1 MRLLRRRPKSFDI
14 QVQDLDLH
22 ITAPEDFAEES
33 RAAALSFWEQLQ
45 SYALRDPDFRGS
57 KRPLERVAGDAPDI
71 VKEVVSAAA
80 AAGVGPMF
88 TFRGAVV
95 DQVGR
100 FLGDQLSE
108 VTVACDGDYFIK
120 AKKRL
125 KLAIK
130 RRGGEPITLALEPSS
145 SGVGVSTTLGRG
157 RGGDGPDGLAVI
169 AGTCMLADAAAA
181 GVQACLPKPDGFGM
195 ALHYLQRVPGV
206 YGGVV
211 VVGDRIGVSGRV
223 EIAG

>member
-14 QVQDLDLH
+14 QVQDLALH
-22 ITAPEDFAEES
+22 ITAPEDFSEES

-57 KRPLERVAGDAPDI
+57 KRPLERVAADAPDI
-71 VKEVVSAAA
+71 VKEVVAAAA

-125 KLAIK
+125 KLAVK
-130 RRGGEPITLALEPSS
+130 RRGGEPITVAIER
-145 SGVGVSTTLGRG
+145 STYRD
-157 RGGDGPDGLAVI
+157 R
-169 AGTCMLADAAAA
+169 
-181 GVQACLPKPDGFGM
+181 
-195 ALHYLQRVPGV
+195 RVHHP
-206 YGGVV
+206 
-211 VVGDRIGVSGRV
+211 RPWPWR
-223 EIAG
+223 

>member
-1 MRLLRRRPKSFDI
+1 VRLLRRRPKSFDI
-14 QVQDLDLH
+14 QVQDLVLH
-22 ITAPEDFAEES
+22 VTAPDDFAEES

-45 SYALRDPDFRGS
+45 SYGLRDPAFRGS
-57 KRPLERVAGDAPDI
+57 KRPLTKVASDAPPI
-71 VKEVVSAAA
+71 VKEVVAAAA

-88 TFRGAVV
+88 SFRGAVV

-100 FLGDQLSE
+100 YLAEQVSE

-125 KLAIK
+125 KLAVK
-130 RRGGEPITLALEPSS
+130 RRGGEPITVALEPSNG
-145 SGVGVSTTLGRG
+145 GVGVSTTLGRG
-157 RGGDGPDGLAVI
+157 RQGAGPDGLAVI
-169 AGTCMLADAAAA
+169 ARTCMLADAAAA

-195 ALHYLQRVPGV
+195 ALHYLHRVPGV
-206 YGGVV
+206 HGGVV
-211 VVGDRIGVSGRV
+211 VIGDRIGVSGRV